1 MELRHLRYFLV
12 LAQELSFTKASEK
25 LFIAQPPLSRQIKE
39 LELELNAKLF
49 NRNNRKVEL
58 TEAGKFYQKEISV
71 LLQSLDKINLK
82 TEKISQHISGE
93 FRIAYISST
102 FSGDITELVKFL
114 SSKYP
119 FVNFRLYEVPTVE
132 QVLGL
137 EQGRIDLGIIRAPLY
152 SPEIN
157 TKLWFRDSF
166 SLVFNRNKVNI
177 SSEKEIKK
185 LKDETF
191 VFFNKEYAPFYYDT
205 LIEICA
211 KYGFAPKIVHES
223 NNISSIIQLVKN
235 GLGISIVPTNIVKS
249 HNYPDLGFLEL
260 KKLQLFTDIL
270 LATPK
275 FTESEIAEE
284 AMNFLLK

>member
-1 MELRHLRYFLV
+1 
-12 LAQELSFTKASEK
+12 
-25 LFIAQPPLSRQIKE
+25 
-39 LELELNAKLF
+39 
-49 NRNNRKVEL
+49 VEL
-58 TEAGKFYQKEISV
+58 TDAGKFYEKEVSE

-82 TEKISQHISGE
+82 TKKISENISGE

-132 QVLGL
+132 QVIGL
-137 EQGRIDLGIIRAPLY
+137 EQGKIDLGLIRAPLY
-152 SPEIN
+152 SPDIE

-166 SLVFNRNKVNI
+166 SLVYNKNKVD
-177 SSEKEIKK
+177 IKTENDIK
-185 LKDETF
+185 RLKDETF
-191 VFFNKEYAPFYYDT
+191 VFFNKDYAPFYYHS

-235 GLGISIVPTNIVKS
+235 GLGISIVPTNIVKT
-249 HNYPDLGFLEL
+249 HHDPELGFLEL
-260 KKLQLFTDIL
+260 KKANQYTDIL
-270 LATPK
+270 LATSKNSEP
-275 FTESEIAEE
+275 EIARE
-284 AMNFLLK
+284 AIKFLLK

>member
-1 MELRHLRYFLV
+1 MEIRHLRYFLT
-12 LAQELSFTKASEK
+12 LAKELSFTKASEK

-39 LELELNAKLF
+39 LELELGTPLF
-49 NRNNRKVEL
+49 NRNNKKVAL
-58 TEAGKFYQKEISV
+58 TEAGKYYQKEISL
-71 LLQSLDKINLK
+71 LLQQLDRINLK
-82 TEKISQHISGE
+82 TQKMGQHISGE

-132 QVLGL
+132 QVIGL
-137 EQGRIDLGIIRAPLY
+137 EQGKIDLGIIRAPLF
-152 SPEIN
+152 SHQIETN
-157 TKLWFRDSF
+157 LWFRDSY
-166 SLVFNRNKVNI
+166 SLVFNRANVNI
-177 SSEKEIKK
+177 KSEKEIAK

-191 VFFNKEYAPFYYDT
+191 VFFNKEYAPFYYDS

-249 HNYPDLGFLEL
+249 YNYPELGFLEL
-260 KKLQLFTDIL
+260 KKPNLYTDIL

-275 FTESEIAEE
+275 GSDSEIARE
-284 AMNFLLK
+284 AIQFLLK

>member
-1 MELRHLRYFLV
+1 MELRHLRYFLI

-39 LELELNAKLF
+39 LETELNAKLF
-49 NRNNRKVEL
+49 NRNNKRVEL
-58 TEAGKFYQKEISV
+58 TEAGKYYVKEISQ
-71 LLQSLDKINLK
+71 LLQSLDRINLK
-82 TEKISQHISGE
+82 AEKISQHISGE

-102 FSGDITELVKFL
+102 FSGDISELVKFL

-132 QVLGL
+132 QVVGL
-137 EQGRIDLGIIRAPLY
+137 EQGKIDLGIIRAPLY
-152 SPEIN
+152 SPDID
-157 TKLWFRDSF
+157 TRLWFRDSF
-166 SLVFNRNKVNI
+166 SLVFNRSKVNI
-177 SSEKEIKK
+177 RSEKEIKK
-185 LKDETF
+185 LRDETF

-211 KYGFAPKIVHES
+211 KYGFTPKIVHES

-260 KKLQLFTDIL
+260 KKLHLFTDIL

-275 FTESEIAEE
+275 ESNSEIARE
-284 AMNFLLK
+284 AIQFLLK

>member
-1 MELRHLRYFLV
+1 MEIRHLKYFLT
-12 LAQELSFTKASEK
+12 LAKELSFTKASEK

-39 LELELNAKLF
+39 LEQELGTLLF
-49 NRNNRKVEL
+49 NRNNKKVVL
-58 TEAGKFYQKEISV
+58 TEAGKFYQKEITQ
-71 LLQSLDKINLK
+71 LLQNLDRINLK
-82 TEKISQHISGE
+82 AQKMGQHISGE

-114 SSKYP
+114 SAKYP

-132 QVLGL
+132 QVIGL
-137 EQGRIDLGIIRAPLY
+137 EQGKIDLGIIRAPLY
-152 SPEIN
+152 SPHIETN
-157 TKLWFRDSF
+157 LWFRDSY
-166 SLVFNRNKVNI
+166 SLVFNRANVNI
-177 SSEKEIKK
+177 KSEKEIAK

-191 VFFNKEYAPFYYDT
+191 VFFNKEYAPFYYDS

-249 HNYPDLGFLEL
+249 YNYPELGFLEL
-260 KKLQLFTDIL
+260 KKPNLYTDIL

-275 FTESEIAEE
+275 DSDSEIARE
-284 AMNFLLK
+284 AIQFLLK

>member
-1 MELRHLRYFLV
+1 MEIRHLKYFLT
-12 LAQELSFTKASEK
+12 LAKELSFTKASEK

-39 LELELNAKLF
+39 LEQELGTLLF
-49 NRNNRKVEL
+49 NRNNKRVVL
-58 TEAGKFYQKEISV
+58 TDAGKFYQKEITQ
-71 LLQSLDKINLK
+71 LLQNLDRINLK
-82 TEKISQHISGE
+82 AQKMGQHISGE

-114 SSKYP
+114 SAKYP

-132 QVLGL
+132 QVIGL
-137 EQGRIDLGIIRAPLY
+137 EQGKIDLGIIRAPLY
-152 SPEIN
+152 SPHIVTN
-157 TKLWFRDSF
+157 LWFRDSY
-166 SLVFNRNKVNI
+166 SLVFHRANVNI
-177 SSEKEIKK
+177 KSEKEIAK

-191 VFFNKEYAPFYYDT
+191 VFFNKEYAPFYYDS

-249 HNYPDLGFLEL
+249 YNYPELGFLEL
-260 KKLQLFTDIL
+260 KKPNLYTDIL

-275 FTESEIAEE
+275 DSDSEIAKE
-284 AMNFLLK
+284 AIQFLLQ

>member
-1 MELRHLRYFLV
+1 MEIRHLKYFLT
-12 LAQELSFTKASEK
+12 LAKELSFTKASEK

-39 LELELNAKLF
+39 LEQELGTLLF
-49 NRNNRKVEL
+49 NRNNKKVVL
-58 TEAGKFYQKEISV
+58 TEAGKFYQKEIAQ
-71 LLQSLDKINLK
+71 LLQNLDRINLK
-82 TEKISQHISGE
+82 AQKMGQHISGE

-114 SSKYP
+114 SAKYP

-132 QVLGL
+132 QVIGL
-137 EQGRIDLGIIRAPLY
+137 EQGKIDLGIIRAPLY
-152 SPEIN
+152 SPHIA
-157 TKLWFRDSF
+157 TSLWFRDSY
-166 SLVFNRNKVNI
+166 SLVFHRANVNI
-177 SSEKEIKK
+177 KSEKEIAK

-191 VFFNKEYAPFYYDT
+191 VFFNKEYAPFYYDS

-249 HNYPDLGFLEL
+249 YNYPELGFLEL
-260 KKLQLFTDIL
+260 KKPNLYTDIL

-275 FTESEIAEE
+275 DSDSEIAKE
-284 AMNFLLK
+284 AIQFLLQ

>member
-1 MELRHLRYFLV
+1 MEIRHLKYFLT
-12 LAQELSFTKASEK
+12 LAKELSFTKASEK

-39 LELELNAKLF
+39 LEKELGTLLF
-49 NRNNRKVEL
+49 NRNNKKVVL
-58 TEAGKFYQKEISV
+58 TEAGKFYQKEIAQ
-71 LLQSLDKINLK
+71 LLQSLDRINLK
-82 TEKISQHISGE
+82 AQKMGQHISGE

-114 SSKYP
+114 STKYP

-132 QVLGL
+132 QVIGL
-137 EQGRIDLGIIRAPLY
+137 EQGKIDLGIIRAPLY
-152 SPEIN
+152 SPQIETN
-157 TKLWFRDSF
+157 LWFRDSY
-166 SLVFNRNKVNI
+166 SLVFNRANVNI
-177 SSEKEIKK
+177 KSEKEIAK

-191 VFFNKEYAPFYYDT
+191 VFFNKEYAPFYYDS

-249 HNYPDLGFLEL
+249 YNYPELGFLEL
-260 KKLQLFTDIL
+260 KKPNLYTDIL

-275 FTESEIAEE
+275 DSDSEIARE
-284 AMNFLLK
+284 AIQFLLK

>member
-1 MELRHLRYFLV
+1 MEIRHLKYFLT
-12 LAQELSFTKASEK
+12 LAKELSFTKASEK

-39 LELELNAKLF
+39 LEQELGTLLF
-49 NRNNRKVEL
+49 NRNNKKVVL
-58 TEAGKFYQKEISV
+58 TEAGKFYQKEITQ
-71 LLQSLDKINLK
+71 LLQNLDRINLK
-82 TEKISQHISGE
+82 AQKMGQHISGE

-114 SSKYP
+114 STKYP

-132 QVLGL
+132 QVIGL
-137 EQGRIDLGIIRAPLY
+137 EQGKIDLGIIRAPLY
-152 SPEIN
+152 SPQIE
-157 TKLWFRDSF
+157 TSLWFRDSY
-166 SLVFNRNKVNI
+166 SLVFNRANVNI
-177 SSEKEIKK
+177 KSEKEIAK

-191 VFFNKEYAPFYYDT
+191 VFFNKEYAPFYYDS

-249 HNYPDLGFLEL
+249 YNYPELGFLEL
-260 KKLQLFTDIL
+260 KKPNLYTDIL

-275 FTESEIAEE
+275 DSDSEIARE
-284 AMNFLLK
+284 AIQFLLQ